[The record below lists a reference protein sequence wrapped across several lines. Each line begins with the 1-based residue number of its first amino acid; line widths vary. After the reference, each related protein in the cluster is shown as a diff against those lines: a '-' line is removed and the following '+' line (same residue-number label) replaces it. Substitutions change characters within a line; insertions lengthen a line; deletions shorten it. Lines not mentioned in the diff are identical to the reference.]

1 MPNGGSDL
9 ERTLVW
15 ARSMVGRGRRHG
27 REACECC
34 DAAYEAMEY
43 LVSGIRAMAGMADQ
57 QDGSLGD
64 LQTWL
69 ESGTHRYSRLQGE
82 FPRLPEEE

>member
-1 MPNGGSDL
+1 
-9 ERTLVW
+9 
-15 ARSMVGRGRRHG
+15 
-27 REACECC
+27 
-34 DAAYEAMEY
+34 MEY

-57 QDGSLGD
+57 PDGSLGD